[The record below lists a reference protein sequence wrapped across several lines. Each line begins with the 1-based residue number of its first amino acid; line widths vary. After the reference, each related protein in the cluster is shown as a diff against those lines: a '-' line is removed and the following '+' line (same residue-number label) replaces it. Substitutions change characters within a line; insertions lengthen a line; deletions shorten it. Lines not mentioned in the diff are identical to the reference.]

1 MSLLAKLQQEVC
13 EIHNRNAKF
22 QYVIRLLTLLN
33 TVGNIIN
40 MAYTDLKSCPL
51 IRIKKWG
58 KGKDV
63 IVHISNKHID
73 ISTYMHIITHTE

>member
-1 MSLLAKLQQEVC
+1 MWNTQHEWEISVGNQTPDFVKHSL
-13 EIHNRNAKF
+13 
-22 QYVIRLLTLLN
+22 
-33 TVGNIIN
+33 GNIIN

-73 ISTYMHIITHTE
+73 ITTYMHIITHRE